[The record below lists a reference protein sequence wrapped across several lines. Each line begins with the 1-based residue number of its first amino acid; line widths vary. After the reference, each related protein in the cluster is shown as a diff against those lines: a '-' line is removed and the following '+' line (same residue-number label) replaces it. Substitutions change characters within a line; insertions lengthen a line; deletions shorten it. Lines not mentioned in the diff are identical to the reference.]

1 MTDSTRGYAQAARQP
16 LQFVKGIGPR
26 RAAALAEAGIE
37 TLLDLF
43 LHIPRAYL
51 DRTSVK
57 TVAQVRASMSAPRS
71 GPGLGP
77 WFGGDRGADQEAH
90 PGADPGVE
98 VRRSDTIIGRVR
110 SFRAIGGGRA
120 SRFILVLADDT
131 GSLQCIWFGGVQYW
145 RHAFQVGET
154 LAVSG
159 QPTVYRSTL
168 QLVHPS
174 VDRISPRTASAEEE
188 SSGVDWGNRLTT
200 GTIVPVYPSTHEL
213 ARVGLDSAGFRRV
226 LHEAVTGHLESVLD
240 TLPAIVM
247 SRRGLLPLGDAI
259 RSVHFPRSAGDV
271 GPALRRLKYDEFFR
285 FQLLL
290 ALKRRWV
297 KEDLRGISFAVES
310 RLARSLVDGLPFKL
324 TGAQKR
330 VIREI
335 AADMASPRPMNR
347 LLQGDVGSGKTVVAL
362 IAMLVAVDN
371 GYQAVFMAP
380 TEILAEQHYRTLTKL
395 AGDIP
400 VNIRLLVGARSTV
413 VRRDVLEDIRRGSAG
428 IVVGTH
434 AVFEKDVEFSR
445 LGLVVIDEQHRFGVL
460 QRAALRGKGESPDV
474 LVMTATPI
482 PRSLSLTIFGDLDT
496 SLLNELPGGRRPIT
510 TVLREERQREE
521 VFGFVR
527 EQVQAGRQ
535 AFVVYPLIEDS
546 EALDLKAA
554 VAHFEELRAG
564 AFRGFRVGLLHGRL
578 PSDEK
583 DRMMTAFQRREVDIL
598 VATTVIEV
606 GIDVPNATVMVI
618 ENAERFGLAQ
628 LHQLRGRVGRGGEQS
643 YCILLTSRGVAG
655 KALRGVKADPEEAQR
670 AVRRLATMVG
680 TTDGFA
686 IAEEDLRIR
695 GPGDYFG
702 TRQSGLPAFHVAD
715 VITDGAVLQEA
726 RDDAFALVESD
737 PHLRSPEHRS
747 LADDVRSR
755 FRDAIDLLAAG

>member
-1 MTDSTRGYAQAARQP
+1 MTHFARGSSSGARQP
-16 LQFVKGIGPR
+16 VQFLKGIGPR
-26 RAAALAEAGIE
+26 RASALAEAGID

-43 LHIPRAYL
+43 LYVPRAYL
-51 DRTSVK
+51 DRTSVR
-57 TVAQVRASMSAPRS
+57 TVAQVRSSMANPL
-71 GPGLGP
+71 PGLAEGP
-77 WFGGDRGADQEAH
+77 KGAPVSGEGIDA
-90 PGADPGVE
+90 GVD
-98 VRRSDTIIGRVR
+98 VRRADTIVGRVR
-110 SFRAIGGGRA
+110 SFRAIGAGRV
-120 SRFILVLADDT
+120 SRFVLVLADET
-131 GSLQCIWFGGVQYW
+131 GSLQCVWFGGVQYW
-145 RHAFQVGET
+145 RHAFHVGET

-159 QPTVYRSTL
+159 QPSMYRGTL
-168 QLVHPS
+168 QLVHPA
-174 VDRISPRTASAEEE
+174 VDRISPRAATPDDPDP
-188 SSGVDWGNRLTT
+188 GVDWGKRLTT
-200 GTIVPVYPSTHEL
+200 GTIVPVYPSSQEL

-226 LHEAVTGHLESVLD
+226 LHEAVSEHLGAVVD
-240 TLPAIVM
+240 PLPPDLKA
-247 SRRGLLPLGDAI
+247 RRNLIPLPDAL
-259 RSVHFPRSAGDV
+259 RLVHFPQSAGDV

-285 FQLLL
+285 FQMLL

-297 KEDLRGISFAVES
+297 REDLHGIAFAVES
-310 RLARSLVDGLPFKL
+310 RRARTLVDGLPFQL
-324 TGAQKR
+324 TAAQKR

-335 AADMASPRPMNR
+335 ASDMASPRPMNR

-380 TEILAEQHYRTLTKL
+380 TEILAEQHYRTLTTL
-395 AGDIP
+395 ARGIP
-400 VNIRLLVGARSTV
+400 VNIRLLVGARSTA
-413 VRRDVLEDIRRGSAG
+413 VRRDVLEDIRRGSAN

-434 AVFEKDVEFSR
+434 AVFEKDVEFAR
-445 LGLVVIDEQHRFGVL
+445 LGFVVIDEQHRFGVL

-510 TVLREERQREE
+510 TVLRDERQRED
-521 VFGFVR
+521 VFGFLR

-535 AFVVYPLIEDS
+535 AYIVYPLIEDS
-546 EALDLKAA
+546 ESVDLKAA

-564 AFRGFRVGLLHGRL
+564 AFKGFRVGLLHGRL

-583 DRMMTAFQRREVDIL
+583 DRTMTSFQRGELDIL

-628 LHQLRGRVGRGGEQS
+628 LHQLRGRVGRGAQQS

-655 KALRGVKADPEEAQR
+655 KALRGAKADPDEAQR
-670 AVRRLATMVG
+670 AARRLATMVG

-702 TRQSGLPAFHVAD
+702 TRQSGLPAFHIAD
-715 VITDGAVLQEA
+715 VIADGAILEEA
-726 RDDAFALVESD
+726 RDDAFALVERD
-737 PHLRSPEHRS
+737 PHLRSAEHRA

-755 FRDAIDLLAAG
+755 FRDAVDLLAAG

>member
-1 MTDSTRGYAQAARQP
+1 
-16 LQFVKGIGPR
+16 V
-26 RAAALAEAGIE
+26 
-37 TLLDLF
+37 
-43 LHIPRAYL
+43 
-51 DRTSVK
+51 
-57 TVAQVRASMSAPRS
+57 
-71 GPGLGP
+71 
-77 WFGGDRGADQEAH
+77 
-90 PGADPGVE
+90 
-98 VRRSDTIIGRVR
+98 
-110 SFRAIGGGRA
+110 IGGGRVA
-120 SRFILVLADDT
+120 RFVLVLADDT
-131 GSLQCIWFGGVQYW
+131 GSLQCVWFGGVQYW

-159 QPTVYRSTL
+159 QPTVYRGTL
-168 QLVHPS
+168 QLVHPA
-174 VDRISPRTASAEEE
+174 VDRISPRAMSADGDEA
-188 SSGVDWGNRLTT
+188 GVDWGKRLIT
-200 GTIVPVYPSTHEL
+200 GTIVPVYPSTQEL

-226 LHEAVTGHLESVLD
+226 LHEALEEHLDEVVDPVPSGL
-240 TLPAIVM
+240 AG
-247 SRRGLLPLGDAI
+247 RRGLLPLGEAL
-259 RSVHFPRSAGDV
+259 RLVHFPRSAGDV
-271 GPALRRLKYDEFFR
+271 APALRRLKYDEFFR

-290 ALKRRWV
+290 GLKRRWV
-297 KEDLRGISFAVES
+297 KEDLRGISFSVES
-310 RLARSLVDGLPFKL
+310 RLARTLVDALPFRL
-324 TGAQKR
+324 TSAQKR
-330 VIREI
+330 VVREI
-335 AADMASPRPMNR
+335 AADMASQRPMNR

-380 TEILAEQHYRTLTKL
+380 TEILAEQHYRTLTAL
-395 AGDIP
+395 AGDLP
-400 VNIRLLVGARSTV
+400 VGIRLLVGARPTA
-413 VRRDVLEDIRRGSAG
+413 VRRDVLEDIRRGTAG

-434 AVFEKDVEFSR
+434 AVFEKDVEFAR

-482 PRSLSLTIFGDLDT
+482 PRSLSLTIFGDLDA

-510 TVLREERQREE
+510 TVVRDERQRED
-521 VFGFVR
+521 VFAFVR
-527 EQVQAGRQ
+527 DQLHAGRQ
-535 AFVVYPLIEDS
+535 AYIVYPLIEDS
-546 EALDLKAA
+546 ELMDLKAA

-564 AFRGFRVGLLHGRL
+564 AFKGFRVGLLHGRL

-583 DRMMTAFQRREVDIL
+583 DRTMTAFQRRELDVL

-643 YCILLTSRGVAG
+643 YCVLLTSRGVAG
-655 KALRGVKADPEEAQR
+655 KALRGVTADQEEAQR
-670 AVRRLATMVG
+670 AARRLATMVA
-680 TTDGFA
+680 TTDGFL

-715 VITDGAVLQEA
+715 VIADGAVLQEA
-726 RDDAFALVESD
+726 RDDAFALVELD
-737 PHLRSPEHRS
+737 PHLRLPEHRA

-755 FRDAIDLLAAG
+755 FRDAVDLLAAG